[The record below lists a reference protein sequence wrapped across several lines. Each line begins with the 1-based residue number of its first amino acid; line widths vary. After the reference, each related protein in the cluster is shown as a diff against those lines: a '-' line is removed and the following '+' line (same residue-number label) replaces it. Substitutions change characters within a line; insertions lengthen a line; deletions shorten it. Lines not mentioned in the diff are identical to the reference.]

1 MADCRQSDC
10 SKKSER
16 FKIEIMMPFDSDEE
30 TDTQQPSKTGRLR
43 CRDIM
48 TSNVTAANPA
58 QSLRAIAGLMRDGDL
73 GVLPIVDDRNKLVG
87 IVTDRDLVVRAAAN
101 GLDLNRTA
109 VGEIMTDVLHTARAD
124 DFVFQAIR
132 LMGDKQIRRVPV
144 VSETGELQGILSL
157 ADIALEMEDE
167 REIAE
172 ALEDISSGTAF
183 WRKK

>member
-1 MADCRQSDC
+1 
-10 SKKSER
+10 
-16 FKIEIMMPFDSDEE
+16 MMPFDSDEK
-30 TDTQQPSKTGRLR
+30 TDAQPSKAGRLR

-58 QSLRAIAGLMRDGDL
+58 QSLRAIAALMRDGDL
-73 GVLPIVDDRNKLVG
+73 GVLPIVDDQNKLVG
-87 IVTDRDLVVRAAAN
+87 VVTDRDIVVRAAAA
-101 GLDLNRTA
+101 GLDLTETT
-109 VGEIMTDVLHTARAD
+109 VGEIMTGDLHTARAD

-144 VSETGELQGILSL
+144 TSETGELQGILSL

-172 ALEDISSGTAF
+172 ALEDISSGSAF
-183 WRKK
+183 WRKS

>member
-1 MADCRQSDC
+1 
-10 SKKSER
+10 
-16 FKIEIMMPFDSDEE
+16 MPFDSDEK
-30 TDTQQPSKTGRLR
+30 TDVQPPKIGRLR

-73 GVLPIVDDRNKLVG
+73 GVLPVVDNANKLVG
-87 IVTDRDLVVRAAAN
+87 VITDRDIVVRAAAD
-101 GLDLNRTA
+101 GLDLNQTT
-109 VGEIMTDVLHTARAD
+109 VGEIMTCEIHAARPE

-144 VSETGELQGILSL
+144 TSETGELAGILSL

-172 ALEDISSGTAF
+172 ALEDISSGSAF